1 MQRIG
6 IGYEYYKDF
15 LDHNLYYV
23 DKTLLIKDVIDFGG
37 AVTLFT
43 RPRRF
48 GKTLALS
55 MLRTFFEE
63 ERDRDGNIV
72 DNSRYFSGKKIMDC
86 GDPEILSMMGKYPV
100 IKLSLKSAKQ
110 PDFKTAIQKL
120 SEEIAGEF
128 RRHRYLESSER
139 IDPSLKDKFL
149 DLYLRNSDP
158 VEPGKYSTALKT
170 LSECLYE
177 HHGKKVIIL
186 LDEYDVPLENAWYS
200 GFYDEMVGF
209 IRSLFES
216 ALKTNDALERAVIT
230 GCLRISRESIF
241 TGLNHLM
248 VNSIRGED
256 FSEYF
261 GFTQAET
268 EQMLI
273 DYGLSEKIEEVREWY
288 DGYLFGDSDVYNP
301 WSVINYVANHRK
313 NHDRFPEPYWS
324 NTSSN
329 TIIRELVENSTP
341 EQKRELDILIS
352 GGTIEKQIHE
362 DITYADVHE
371 NEDNLWNFLYFTGYM
386 RKVSERQDEENVFL
400 TMRIPNLEVKAVYS
414 SQIRSWFEKRKKEI
428 SREPLYKAI
437 ENRDGK
443 AIGAFLTEV
452 LQKTISTFD
461 SGEDFYHGL
470 FLSLLYGMPY
480 YAPRSNREE
489 GDGRPD
495 IVLYPENRTDPAI
508 IFELK
513 VRKEYKDMEEGLREA
528 FAQID
533 DKRYEQGVLDE
544 GYLGFV
550 SFGGC
555 FCKKSALIEFKAA
568 SEKSRGD

>member
-6 IGYEYYKDF
+6 IGYEDYKRFTD
-15 LDHNLYYV
+15 DKLYYV
-23 DKTLLIKDVIDFGG
+23 DKTLLIKDIIDFGG
-37 AVTLFT
+37 EVTLFT

-63 ERDRDGNIV
+63 ERDRNGNIV
-72 DNSRYFSGKKIMDC
+72 DNSRFFSGRKIMDC
-86 GDPEILSMMGKYPV
+86 GDEELLSMMGKYPV

-110 PDFKTAIQKL
+110 PDFKTAIL
-120 SEEIAGEF
+120 MLRDEIIGEF
-128 RRHRYLESSER
+128 GRHRYIENSDLV
-139 IDPSLKDKFL
+139 DPALKNAFH
-149 DLYLRNSDP
+149 DLYLRPGDF
-158 VEPGKYSTALKT
+158 EDIGKYSNALKT
-170 LSECLYE
+170 LSECLFQ

-186 LDEYDVPLENAWYS
+186 LDEYDVPLENSWYC
-200 GFYDEMVGF
+200 GFYDEMVAF
-209 IRSLFES
+209 VRSLFES

-230 GCLRISRESIF
+230 GCLRISKESIF
-241 TGLNHLM
+241 TGLNHLR
-248 VNSIRGED
+248 VNSIRDERFG
-256 FSEYF
+256 EYF
-261 GFTQAET
+261 GFTQEET
-268 EQMLI
+268 EQMLF
-273 DYGLSEKIEEVREWY
+273 DYGLSDKVSEVKKWY
-288 DGYLFGDSDVYNP
+288 DGYIFGAADVYNP
-301 WSVINYVANHRK
+301 WSVINYVYDHSANP
-313 NHDRFPEPYWS
+313 NRFPEPYWS

-329 TIIRELVENSTP
+329 TIIKELVENSTP
-341 EQKRELDILIS
+341 EQKRELDILIN

-371 NEDNLWNFLYFTGYM
+371 SEDNLWNFLYFTGYM
-386 RKVSERQDEENVFL
+386 RKVSERNDGRNVFL
-400 TMRIPNLEVKAVYS
+400 TMRIPNEEVACIYS
-414 SQIRSWFEKRKKEI
+414 NQITNWFEKKKKEI

-443 AIGAFLTEV
+443 AIGDFLTEV

-470 FLSLLYGMPY
+470 FLSLLYGMPD
-480 YAPRSNREE
+480 YAPRSNRDE

-495 IVLYPENRTDPAI
+495 IVLFPDRREDPAI

-513 VRKEYKDMEEGLREA
+513 VRKEYKEMEAGIKEA
-528 FAQID
+528 FTQID
-533 DKRYEQGVLDE
+533 DKRYEEGVMDE

-555 FCKKSALIEFKAA
+555 FCKKSAMIEFKAA
-568 SEKSRGD
+568 SEKK